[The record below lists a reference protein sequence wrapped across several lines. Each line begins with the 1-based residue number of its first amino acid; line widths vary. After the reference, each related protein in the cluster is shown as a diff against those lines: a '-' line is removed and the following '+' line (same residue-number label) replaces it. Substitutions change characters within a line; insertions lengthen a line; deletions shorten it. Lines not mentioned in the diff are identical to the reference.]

1 MMIMTLKK
9 KKWKKVKKIK
19 IIKNIFILR
28 KKKKKPI
35 KKIKIKTSLMKMIL
49 LILNSKKIL
58 KWLSL
63 CKKWIIKKNSS
74 KAYIN
79 KILMKK
85 YEKIP

>member
-1 MMIMTLKK
+1 
-9 KKWKKVKKIK
+9 
-19 IIKNIFILR
+19 
-28 KKKKKPI
+28 
-35 KKIKIKTSLMKMIL
+35 LMKMIL

-85 YEKIP
+85 FEKIP